1 MFRFHLLN
9 PIVLSRSNYFDL
21 EKRISDIEKLS
32 ARLNEMSKS
41 YTTFIEDC
49 IYDMKI
55 LKENG
60 WEIILE
66 KNGDLFAENKSL
78 SEAIF
83 TQADFS
89 RLVEALKLR
98 GVYGFHYV
106 PEDELILNS
115 KDMSDLGDVLDD
127 VK

>member
-21 EKRISDIEKLS
+21 KKRISDIEKLS

-41 YTTFIEDC
+41 YATFIEDC

-78 SEAIF
+78 SEATF
-83 TQADFS
+83 TEADFS
-89 RLVEALKLR
+89 RLIGR
-98 GVYGFHYV
+98 
-106 PEDELILNS
+106 
-115 KDMSDLGDVLDD
+115 
-127 VK
+127 